1 MNGKNN
7 ILNHFGFTLI
17 EMMISIAL
25 FGLFITMMFQIFS
38 TNMSIFSKIDKK
50 VEIQQQAQF
59 VLNFIEGKAI
69 EATGVVYL
77 EDIYGN
83 EKHETNDTTS
93 IKKIVFKNN
102 ETRKE
107 KGYIFN
113 LVEDWEGNFYN
124 LKYGIGLSG
133 SATVE
138 VGNYIESIE
147 VEPIPS
153 NKKYIEA
160 NGISIKINFVFDG
173 ERDSVQERFCFRN
186 NPRRYWN

>member
-25 FGLFITMMFQIFS
+25 FGLFITMMFQIFN

-69 EATGVVYL
+69 ETTGVVYL